1 MDAADVRD
9 QEPTRAASKC
19 RHGGTEVSCRGGPL
33 HDDVMDTSCSDEQGD
48 VCWVCLDGPSADKP
62 LIRPCKCPR
71 FCHSVCIARWQLQS
85 AGSRKEMFCD
95 FCSAKLPD
103 WKHALTPPCGS
114 QAPAVMNVNFG
125 GRTYSFEVQP
135 GPEGYRRFT
144 SAIRA
149 AFALPDDSE
158 LNITFT
164 CDEPNTAEPVS
175 SAAGSLL
182 TLQGAGA
189 YDAAVHCASVSA
201 ARRLST
207 GNPLTQAPIW
217 GPSSSGGGASSSSAG
232 GAGVRSRSAS
242 AGGAPRGGSEGGGAA
257 GAGRAAAGGAAGG
270 SSSSP
275 SSPGKMRMLGGLG
288 RRLRNAMAELFGT
301 TGPTTG
307 AGSPGMGHGAE
318 SVRV

>member
-9 QEPTRAASKC
+9 QEPSRCGPSK
-19 RHGGTEVSCRGGPL
+19 RNGGTEVSCRGGPL
-33 HDDVMDTSCSDEQGD
+33 DDVHMDTSCSDEQGD
-48 VCWVCLDGPSADKP
+48 VCWVCLDGASADKP
-62 LIRPCKCPR
+62 LIRPCK
-71 FCHSVCIARWQLQS
+71 
-85 AGSRKEMFCD
+85 KEMFCD
-95 FCSAKLPD
+95 FCAAKLPD

-144 SAIRA
+144 AAIRA
-149 AFALPDDSE
+149 AFSLPEDSE

-164 CDEPNTAEPVS
+164 CDEPNSEPVS
-175 SAAGSLL
+175 STAAGSLL

-217 GPSSSGGGASSSSAG
+217 GPSSSSGGASSRSSVG
-232 GAGVRSRSAS
+232 GAGARSRNTSV
-242 AGGAPRGGSEGGGAA
+242 GGAPGSSGSGSEGGAA
-257 GAGRAAAGGAAGG
+257 GAGGAGT
-270 SSSSP
+270 SP
-275 SSPGKMRMLGGLG
+275 SSPSASGKMRMLGGLG

-301 TGPTTG
+301 GSG
-307 AGSPGMGHGAE
+307 LGSPGAGAE
-318 SVRV
+318 PART

>member
-1 MDAADVRD
+1 
-9 QEPTRAASKC
+9 
-19 RHGGTEVSCRGGPL
+19 
-33 HDDVMDTSCSDEQGD
+33 
-48 VCWVCLDGPSADKP
+48 
-62 LIRPCKCPR
+62 
-71 FCHSVCIARWQLQS
+71 
-85 AGSRKEMFCD
+85 MFCD

-149 AFALPDDSE
+149 AFALPEDSE

-164 CDEPNTAEPVS
+164 CDEPNSEPAVS
-175 SAAGSLL
+175 SVAGSLL

-207 GNPLTQAPIW
+207 GNLLTQAPIW
-217 GPSSSGGGASSSSAG
+217 GPSSSGGASSSTTG
-232 GAGVRSRSAS
+232 GAGARSRGAS
-242 AGGAPRGGSEGGGAA
+242 AGGASGSGSEGGARGAAAGAA
-257 GAGRAAAGGAAGG
+257 GSSPP
-270 SSSSP
+270 SSSA
-275 SSPGKMRMLGGLG
+275 GKIRMLGGLG
-288 RRLRNAMAELFGT
+288 RRLRNAMAELFGAGAMT
-301 TGPTTG
+301 AGNGSSAAG
-307 AGSPGMGHGAE
+307 AGAE
-318 SVRV
+318 PART